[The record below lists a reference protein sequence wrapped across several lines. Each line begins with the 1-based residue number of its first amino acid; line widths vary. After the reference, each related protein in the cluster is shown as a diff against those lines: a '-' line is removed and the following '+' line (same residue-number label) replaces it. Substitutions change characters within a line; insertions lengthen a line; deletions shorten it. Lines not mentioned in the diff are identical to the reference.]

1 MLIKLINTIQIV
13 LKYAKIRGIEDI
25 IMFNLFKKNET
36 INKAKQLNEI
46 YEQLKKYTHYDDLS
60 DERKEQLRNIVR
72 KYGYL
77 NYPHLKVLEEFSA
90 AETLCALEVK
100 WENNGVF
107 KDGKFVFENNEVS
120 PLARNH
126 FKTADWIKK
135 EGHDIKLINLAAL
148 GNGNYSE
155 TPGKFFDWVKQILI
169 LPTGDLRRNIFNT
182 TIYLIP
188 FQTRD
193 FGCAYLPRSTE
204 VSPELNDE
212 NIETNLK
219 FNVEQQLKLF
229 IELAQL
235 AGHPVIYDV
244 LPQAGRFEKIVLAN
258 PHIARW
264 FDVNELI
271 EKISNKVDDAS
282 KKLEEKYDKE
292 DIKVISE
299 LYKQILKGGAGEFST
314 KYQEAYDELDKQLE
328 DYKKEISTESSL
340 KSNQKILVKKVKK
353 VIAESL
359 NKKSGTKIN
368 ESEITNDAIHALT
381 SAGLW
386 TVPGGAWCSAGV
398 PVFQKMSECGGYPMF
413 KHYDIDGNDVTS
425 MANLD
430 CQTPYYFAYLENGK
444 INKDVVKI
452 FIEHLEEIQ
461 ANYGFDGFR
470 VDHVD
475 HIVDRV
481 STKNGLPIS
490 YRAPACVL
498 GQLNKHMQSK
508 IPYFATLAEYMLW
521 DKFYKEYHE
530 DMHFDLLWGN
540 DIVSQSDK
548 TPETIVLDN
557 QELTNYN
564 VDLKNKNYLSI
575 LKTYNNQD
583 GEFEAIDRY
592 PAQLGENGAI
602 FKWFKYKFLPG
613 GKFANRPV
621 MYVDGDESFTQK
633 EIEKTVG
640 NEISMHRNKNY
651 HFFNRFDSVNRL
663 AKSFEVVTEGEAQII
678 TQEDDGYVCW
688 IISKETLKKAILV
701 VANYQSPMEKFTKT
715 EENGN
720 TTTEIKYG
728 QDVFNKTV
736 KVPGDYSA
744 VAEHV
749 FNGEDFER
757 VPFSSPENKLFFDK
771 LYPSQFKIFELKQ

>member
-1 MLIKLINTIQIV
+1 
-13 LKYAKIRGIEDI
+13 
-25 IMFNLFKKNET
+25 MFEFFNKKPV
-36 INKAKQLNEI
+36 INKSEQLNEI
-46 YEQLKKYTHYDDLS
+46 YDKLKEYTHYYDLS
-60 DERKEQLRNIVR
+60 EDRKKQLRDIVKR
-72 KYGYL
+72 YGYL
-77 NYPHLKVLEEFSA
+77 NYPHLKVLEELSA

-107 KDGKFVFENNEVS
+107 QDGKFDFANNEIS
-120 PLARNH
+120 PLERNNI
-126 FKTADWIKK
+126 KNSDWIKK

-169 LPTGDLRRNIFNT
+169 LPTGDLKRNIFNT
-182 TIYLIP
+182 TVYLIP

-193 FGCAYLPRSTE
+193 FGCAYLPTSTD
-204 VSPELNDE
+204 VSSELNDK
-212 NIETNLK
+212 NIEDTLK
-219 FNVEQQLKLF
+219 IDVKQQVKLF
-229 IELAQL
+229 IEMAQL

-258 PHIARW
+258 PDIARW
-264 FDVNELI
+264 YDINDLI

-282 KKLEEKYDKE
+282 IQLREKYGEE
-292 DIKVISE
+292 DTKVITE
-299 LYKQILKGGAGEFST
+299 LYKQILKGGAGEFSA
-314 KYQEAYDELDKQLE
+314 KYQEAYNELDKLLE
-328 DYKKEISTESSL
+328 NYKKEISTETSL
-340 KSNQKILVKKVKK
+340 KENQKILSKKAKEIV
-353 VIAESL
+353 AETMGAKPSAKL
-359 NKKSGTKIN
+359 K
-368 ESEITNDAIHALT
+368 EQEISNGAIHALT

-386 TVPGGAWCSAGV
+386 TVPGGAWCSSGV
-398 PVFQKMSECGGYPMF
+398 PAFQKMSECGGYPVF
-413 KHYDIDGNDVTS
+413 KHYDVDGNDVTS

-430 CQTPYYFAYLENGK
+430 CQTPYYFAYLENGTL
-444 INKDVVKI
+444 NKNVIKI
-452 FIEHLEEIQ
+452 FIKHLEEIQ
-461 ANYGFDGFR
+461 SEYGFDGFR

-481 STKNGLPIS
+481 SAKNGLPIS
-490 YRAPACVL
+490 YRAPSEVL
-498 GQLNKHMQSK
+498 GELNKHMKSK

-521 DKFYKEYHE
+521 DNFYKEYHE
-530 DMHFDLLWGN
+530 NMHFDLLWGN

-548 TPETIVLDN
+548 TPETIVNDN
-557 QELTNYN
+557 QQLTNYN
-564 VDLKNKNYLSI
+564 VDLKNKNYLSF

-640 NEISMHRNKNY
+640 SEISMHRNKNY

-663 AKSFEVVTEGEAQII
+663 AKSFDVVTEGEAQII
-678 TQEDDGYVCW
+678 IQEDDGYVCW
-688 IISKETLKKAILV
+688 MVTKETLKNALLI
-701 VANYQSPMEKFTKT
+701 VANYQAPSEKFTKT
-715 EENGN
+715 NNNGENI
-720 TTTEIKYG
+720 TEIKYG
-728 QDVFNKTV
+728 QDVFNK
-736 KVPGDYSA
+736 KVCIPGDFSA
-744 VAEHV
+744 IAEHV

-757 VPFSSPENKLFFDK
+757 VPFANPENELFFDK